1 MGDDKKLAVRFES
14 VSKAFGK
21 NAVLDNVSFHVGHAE
36 AFCLLGRSGTGKSVT
51 LKLMIGLLKPDKGEI
66 FIEDQEITH
75 LNEEDL
81 SEVRKKMGFLFQNA
95 ALFDSISVGENLA
108 FPLCRHTKKSKEEID
123 RIVRETLGQVG
134 LEKDRD
140 KMPADLS
147 GGMRKRAGLARALV
161 LNPSILLIDEPSSGL
176 DGITAG
182 EIDALLLDL
191 KSKQQRT
198 LVVVTHDPVGA
209 RRFADRLGV
218 LDGGRLT
225 ACGTPQE
232 LENNGNETVRE
243 LVAIPKP

>member
-1 MGDDKKLAVRFES
+1 MSDDKGLAVRFES

-21 NAVLDNVSFHVGHAE
+21 NAVLDNVSFQVVHAE

-51 LKLMIGLLKPDKGEI
+51 LKLMIGLLKPDKGKI
-66 FIEDQEITH
+66 FIEDRDITR

-81 SEVRKKMGFLFQNA
+81 SEVRKKMGFLFQTA
-95 ALFDSISVGENLA
+95 ALFDSISVGDNLA
-108 FPLCRHTKKSKEEID
+108 FPLRRHTKKSDQEIEG
-123 RIVRETLGQVG
+123 IVRESLAQVG

-147 GGMRKRAGLARALV
+147 GGMRKRAGLARAMILD
-161 LNPSILLIDEPSSGL
+161 PSILLIDEPSSGL
-176 DGITAG
+176 DAITAG

-191 KSKQQRT
+191 KSKQKRT

-218 LDGGRLT
+218 LDRGRLV
-225 ACGTPQE
+225 ACGTQQE
-232 LENNGNETVRE
+232 LENSGNETVRE